1 MKIPIFYLVL
11 RKTRLLFAQQLRG
24 YFGAARC
31 ASRCKVRGPFL
42 RGVKLCVNA
51 TAQTGHPKLALCCG
65 ESKWEAGLGKMAPGR
80 KGMAALGAHLGSHST
95 HSWLNW
101 S

>member
-1 MKIPIFYLVL
+1 MKMPIFYLVL

-31 ASRCKVRGPFL
+31 TSRCKARGPFL

-65 ESKWEAGLGKMAPGR
+65 ESKWETGLGKMASR
-80 KGMAALGAHLGSHST
+80 EKRHGSIGSP
-95 HSWLNW
+95 SWLT
-101 S
+101 